1 MKFTKEF
8 LESRGLTPDK
18 IADTML
24 NFYRDIDATTARISE
39 ELRQCGVQLKCC
51 PGCCDCCVDELSVN
65 RSEEAVIRKL
75 YPNIFEEPPHEPGKC
90 PFLNENGLCRIYE
103 ARPFVCRT
111 HGMPLKLVISREE
124 AAELGAVVDGEQDEV
139 ELLDICEKNEEGID
153 IADLP
158 DSAFLSHET
167 CEVKLATMEMATFG
181 EEEVRTD
188 MRDLFVKKS

>member
-1 MKFTKEF
+1 M
-8 LESRGLTPDK
+8 
-18 IADTML
+18 
-24 NFYRDIDATTARISE
+24 
-39 ELRQCGVQLKCC
+39 
-51 PGCCDCCVDELSVN
+51 
-65 RSEEAVIRKL
+65 
-75 YPNIFEEPPHEPGKC
+75 
-90 PFLNENGLCRIYE
+90 
-103 ARPFVCRT
+103 
-111 HGMPLKLVISREE
+111 
-124 AAELGAVVDGEQDEV
+124 QDEV